1 MTTKHKEED
10 ADEHRVRLDKW
21 LWAARF
27 FKTRN
32 LAIHAINGGKVH
44 YNGQRVKPSREVH
57 LGDSVAVRTHVLRTV
72 LVQGLSLQRRG
83 TPEAA
88 LLYEETP
95 ESIGKREKESE
106 LRQQVAVIRDPR
118 TGRPTK
124 RDRRLIHRFTD
135 VPEE

>member
-1 MTTKHKEED
+1 MSAKPQDDDE
-10 ADEHRVRLDKW
+10 DEHRVRLDKW

-32 LAIHAINGGKVH
+32 LAIQAINGGKVH

-57 LGDSVAVRTHVLRTV
+57 LGDSIEVRTHVFRTV

-83 TPEAA
+83 APEAA

-95 ESIGKREKESE
+95 ESVEKRLNEAE
-106 LRQQVAVIRDPR
+106 LRRQAAVIRDPR